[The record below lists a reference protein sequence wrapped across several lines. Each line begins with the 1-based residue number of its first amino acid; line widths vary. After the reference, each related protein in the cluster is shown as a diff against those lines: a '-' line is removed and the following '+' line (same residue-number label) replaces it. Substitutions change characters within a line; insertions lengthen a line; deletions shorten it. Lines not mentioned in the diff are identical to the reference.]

1 MRREWVIYSVVG
13 IVLVAV
19 IILAFSFSD
28 SGTKSNT
35 NQPMCKMDL
44 SVAPKLRGLRLGMS
58 AEELKARYPHLK
70 IQSTYSREG
79 WSFAEVFDGD
89 QASKDF
95 DFEGLW
101 GIRLEFFDG
110 KLSYIQFNYIGQPGY
125 ARRPDELLNKVV
137 EQLGLDARWCDGSR
151 TPTCLIKCDGFE
163 VSIST
168 PETSISE
175 KGISTSSPMVS
186 FRDVIAGQQVE
197 ARRRAREAEERKKFK
212 P

>member
-1 MRREWVIYSVVG
+1 MRREWIIYSIVG
-13 IVLVAV
+13 VALVAA
-19 IILAFSFSD
+19 IILAASFLDSD
-28 SGTKSNT
+28 TKSNAT
-35 NQPMCKMDL
+35 QQTCKMDL
-44 SVAPKLRGLRLGMS
+44 SVAPTLRGLRLGMS
-58 AEELKARYPHLK
+58 AEELKARYPHLE
-70 IQSTYSREG
+70 IQSTYSGEG

-89 QASKDF
+89 QASKEF

-101 GIRLEFFDG
+101 GLRLEFFDG
-110 KLSYIQFNYIGQPGY
+110 KLSYIQFNYISQPGY
-125 ARRPDELLNKVV
+125 ARRPDELLDKVV

-163 VSIST
+163 VSITT

-175 KGISTSSPMVS
+175 KGISMSSPMVS